1 MKRPY
6 SLIASSSSSSTP
18 QNNYDVF
25 LSFRGDTR
33 NNFTSHL
40 HKALRDKGIH
50 TFLYD
55 DGLERGRAISVEL
68 RKAIEGSRCAVVILS
83 GGYASSRWCLDELV
97 KILQCMKD
105 LKQIVIPIFYH
116 VDPSHV
122 RKQIGSIGEAFQRH
136 EQDFG
141 HDLPKVK
148 TWRTAFTEVG
158 NLAGCHL
165 QDYGNEA
172 KFIEDFIK
180 VVSSKLDVALL
191 NISKDLVG
199 MDSRLEELKLCVSR
213 SPFEDVRFIG
223 ICGMGAS
230 SFLANIR
237 EVCEKE
243 NNGLLKLQKQL
254 LTDILKGEHTIN
266 NVYEG
271 IGMIRTRLC
280 SKKVLVILDDV
291 DQLKQLEGLAE
302 KNNWFGYGSRIILTT
317 RDESLL
323 TSMYGEEEYILH
335 NVDKLKYSEALRL
348 FSSKA
353 FKSDCPPEDYRE
365 LSEKVLKYANGL
377 PLALVLL
384 GSFLRR
390 KSINEWR
397 SALDRLKEYPKEEIM
412 KVLQISFDG
421 LEETEKK
428 IFLDIA
434 CFFNGSPKN
443 DIMKI
448 MDSCGF
454 FPEIGIRSLVDKS
467 LLQMDHND
475 KLRMHDLLEEMG
487 KEIIRKESRYEPGN
501 NPSWLTH
508 QFRGSSSI
516 SLPLHPNWCT
526 DKWMG
531 FALSVC
537 FSYKWL
543 KYGYILFWQIK
554 INQEDWGFGPV
565 YYLPP
570 NNKVVMERRWQR
582 TSHYLTKNWIA
593 DNHLWLLYLPRDIYF
608 HTEWHNKSG
617 HIQFSFQSILG
628 EKIEEPKQCSVRLVY
643 EQDIEELSLTA
654 RRKPIE
660 EEPRRTRLK
669 CF

>member
-1 MKRPY
+1 MEVPKDP
-6 SLIASSSSSSTP
+6 IATLME
-18 QNNYDVF
+18 V
-25 LSFRGDTR
+25 
-33 NNFTSHL
+33 
-40 HKALRDKGIH
+40 
-50 TFLYD
+50 
-55 DGLERGRAISVEL
+55 
-68 RKAIEGSRCAVVILS
+68 
-83 GGYASSRWCLDELV
+83 LV
-97 KILQCMKD
+97 KHSRGMNKFL
-105 LKQIVIPIFYH
+105 VTTH
-116 VDPSHV
+116 
-122 RKQIGSIGEAFQRH
+122 QRN
-136 EQDFG
+136 Q
-141 HDLPKVK
+141 
-148 TWRTAFTEVG
+148 
-158 NLAGCHL
+158 
-165 QDYGNEA
+165 A

-191 NISKDLVG
+191 NISKELVG

-302 KNNWFGYGSRIILTT
+302 KNSWFGYGSRIILTT

-323 TSMYGEEEYILH
+323 TIMYGEEEYILH
-335 NVDKLKYSEALRL
+335 NVDKLKYSEALGL

-353 FKSDCPPEDYRE
+353 FKSDCSPEDYRE

-377 PLALVLL
+377 PLALVVL

-390 KSINEWR
+390 KNINEWR

-443 DIMKI
+443 YIMKI

-487 KEIIRKESRYEPGN
+487 KEIIRKEPRYEPGRRSRIWLSEDFYHVMN
-501 NPSWLTH
+501 NDTGTEEVEAIAFHDIIPGDLSL
-508 QFRGSSSI
+508 RGFSKMKKLRLLITYSTDLFGLKRDEEIDPSI
-516 SLPLHPNWCT
+516 S
-526 DKWMG
+526 
-531 FALSVC
+531 V
-537 FSYKWL
+537 L
-543 KYGYILFWQIK
+543 K
-554 INQEDWGFGPV
+554 
-565 YYLPP
+565 
-570 NNKVVMERRWQR
+570 R
-582 TSHYLTKNWIA
+582 LT
-593 DNHLWLLYLPRDIYF
+593 
-608 HTEWHNKSG
+608 
-617 HIQFSFQSILG
+617 
-628 EKIEEPKQCSVRLVY
+628 V
-643 EQDIEELSLTA
+643 LSLVGC
-654 RRKPIE
+654 E
-660 EEPRRTRLK
+660 RLK
-669 CF
+669 CLPRSMDGLESLKALKLSHCSNLEGLDVTDTDITCIPSSIGHLKALKSRSHGWKSILNTIGGYGLSSVGLYSLEELDLSNCGLRDGSFRDDFGCLVSLEYLDLSDNYFSCLPAHFNQLSKLRDLVLSRCRYLTSLGPELPDSLESVRVDFCTKLRNFLDPLSQCNLRCSMIF